1 MGWFVGLWV
10 VTVTCHRVYECS
22 LDTVTEGTFV
32 ILLERAH
39 LNKIII
45 TYFLRSEK
53 KRITFDR
60 DLIKTG
66 SL

>member
-45 TYFLRSEK
+45 TYFLV
-53 KRITFDR
+53 IVN
-60 DLIKTG
+60 LLCI
-66 SL
+66 